1 LSEGTGPLEP
11 PVDRRLYL
19 VRHGESDALTVDGHM
34 RCEDPI
40 PLTPRGREQG
50 AALGELF
57 AGLEVEVWSSPMDR
71 TTATA
76 RLLAGGGREVHLHPR
91 LREVSIGDLDGA
103 HCRDIFAAAPGWL
116 EDPDV
121 GLPGGES
128 LRDVATRV
136 TEALEEILTESA
148 SRDVVVVGHGAV
160 NRSLI
165 ASLLGMPLKR
175 AHRIRQDWACVNV
188 LDRAD
193 GRWWAGTINH
203 TIIGVGEFALAR
215 GARLDDETWR
225 RIRAVTGARPA

>member
-1 LSEGTGPLEP
+1 
-11 PVDRRLYL
+11 
-19 VRHGESDALTVDGHM
+19 M
-34 RCEDPI
+34 CCEDPI
-40 PLTPRGREQG
+40 PLTPRGREQA

-57 AGLEVEVWSSPMDR
+57 AGREVDVWSSPMLR
-71 TTATA
+71 TAETA
-76 RLLAGGGREVHLHPR
+76 RLLAGGGREVRFHPR
-91 LREVSIGDLDGA
+91 LREVEIGDLDGA
-103 HCRDIFAAAPGWL
+103 HCRDIFAAGPGWL

-128 LRDVATRV
+128 LRDVVNRV
-136 TEALEEILTESA
+136 RPALEQVLRDSA

-165 ASLLGMPLKR
+165 ASLMELPLEW

-203 TIIGVGEFALAR
+203 TITGLHEFSLAR
-215 GARLDDETWR
+215 GARLDDDTWR
-225 RIRAVTGARPA
+225 RIRAITGGRPA